1 MPKDFPRADRVER
14 LAREVLGEAISELKD
29 PRVGFAT
36 VTTVRVSPDLRRA
49 RAWVSILGGD
59 DEREATMEALRHA
72 TPHLRS
78 VLGREVRLRHTP
90 QLEFLE
96 DESAAR
102 GARIDEVLR
111 GDARPHGAGGTDA
124 GPPGTG
130 GEGGA

>member
-1 MPKDFPRADRVER
+1 VPKDFPRAERVER
-14 LAREVLGEAISELKD
+14 LAREVLGEAISGLKD
-29 PRVGFAT
+29 PRIGFAT
-36 VTTVRVSPDLRRA
+36 VTSVRVSPDLRRA

-59 DEREATMEALRHA
+59 DEREATMDALRHA

-111 GDARPHGAGGTDA
+111 GDARAAADGTDAAPPGAGGED
-124 GPPGTG
+124 
-130 GEGGA
+130 GA

>member
-14 LAREVLGEAISELKD
+14 LAREVLGEAISGLKD
-29 PRVGFAT
+29 PRIGFAT
-36 VTTVRVSPDLRRA
+36 VTSVRVSPDLRRA

-59 DEREATMEALRHA
+59 DEREATMDALRHA

-111 GDARPHGAGGTDA
+111 GDARATADGTDA
-124 GPPGTG
+124 GPPGAG
-130 GEGGA
+130 GEDGA